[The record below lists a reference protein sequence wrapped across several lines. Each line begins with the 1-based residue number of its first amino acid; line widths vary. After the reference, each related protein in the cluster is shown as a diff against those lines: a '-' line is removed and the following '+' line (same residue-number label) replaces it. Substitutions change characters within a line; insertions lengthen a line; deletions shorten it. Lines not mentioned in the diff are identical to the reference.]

1 MGSGRSSSIPK
12 NKKELKEIVYNK
24 CLPES
29 LKRPVV
35 VRCKTE
41 DPVLLRKRQ
50 NLQQSKSIHELSKI
64 RNLNKFPLP
73 VNLRLPD
80 VPLPKVRD
88 IIGVIARVPKKNKK
102 APVVDHE
109 EQSGYS
115 LLVFRHQ
122 IVHVGFSF
130 SEFHL
135 VHTLASIPM
144 QESFTS
150 EHSSKLF
157 RNTLE
162 KFLDCSRVSDK
173 SGSHFQTTGRNVANG
188 SLDIVGNPLNEVRAV
203 LVLDVE
209 HLLIDL
215 FHGHASSEHG
225 SDSQISAMT
234 RITGSHH
241 VLGIEHLL
249 GQFGNGQRSILLA
262 TTRR

>member
-1 MGSGRSSSIPK
+1 MSGRSSSIPK

-64 RNLNKFPLP
+64 RNLNEFPLP

-115 LLVFRHQ
+115 LASTPALHDRTYTDDEMLRYEMSSPESMAPREQDFDYEVIEASNSNF
-122 IVHVGFSF
+122 
-130 SEFHL
+130 EFN
-135 VHTLASIPM
+135 TEIPDDQEESSISVADHYKGTPPLK
-144 QESFTS
+144 
-150 EHSSKLF
+150 SKKKPGGKN
-157 RNTLE
+157 RY
-162 KFLDCSRVSDK
+162 
-173 SGSHFQTTGRNVANG
+173 SGSDYQVTYPNLCF
-188 SLDIVGNPLNEVRAV
+188 
-203 LVLDVE
+203 
-209 HLLIDL
+209 
-215 FHGHASSEHG
+215 
-225 SDSQISAMT
+225 
-234 RITGSHH
+234 
-241 VLGIEHLL
+241 
-249 GQFGNGQRSILLA
+249 
-262 TTRR
+262 